1 MCFQLTQALQLMS
14 SVNNPPHSVASN
26 YGSLRQGLLGTLETL
41 VGLVVHPDTVG
52 PPLVVLGDSNGPH
65 LHQAEQGDL
74 LEAPHM
80 DLWSHSGLWREG
92 SGLLQAAR
100 MSPVG
105 SPAQQ
110 GEGQASG
117 PRVALVGPTDR
128 PATGLGALTQG
139 KVPGGLGSLVFGG
152 PGPGSPGHDLG
163 GFGGVLGPPSPD
175 SFHACA
181 GQARGGS
188 LTNIE

>member
-1 MCFQLTQALQLMS
+1 
-14 SVNNPPHSVASN
+14 
-26 YGSLRQGLLGTLETL
+26 
-41 VGLVVHPDTVG
+41 
-52 PPLVVLGDSNGPH
+52 
-65 LHQAEQGDL
+65 
-74 LEAPHM
+74 M

-92 SGLLQAAR
+92 SGLLQVAH

-105 SPAQQ
+105 NPAQQ

-128 PATGLGALTQG
+128 PATGLGAQIQG
-139 KVPGGLGSLVFGG
+139 KGPGDLDSLVLGG
-152 PGPGSPGHDLG
+152 PGPGSLGHGLG

-175 SFHACA
+175 SFPACA

-188 LTNIE
+188 LMNEEL

>member
-1 MCFQLTQALQLMS
+1 
-14 SVNNPPHSVASN
+14 
-26 YGSLRQGLLGTLETL
+26 
-41 VGLVVHPDTVG
+41 
-52 PPLVVLGDSNGPH
+52 
-65 LHQAEQGDL
+65 
-74 LEAPHM
+74 M

-92 SGLLQAAR
+92 SGLLQAAH

-128 PATGLGALTQG
+128 PATGLEAPTQG
-139 KVPGGLGSLVFGG
+139 KDRVGLGSLVLGG
-152 PGPGSPGHDLG
+152 PGPGSPGHALG
-163 GFGGVLGPPSPD
+163 GSGGVLGPPSPD
-175 SFHACA
+175 SFPAYA

-188 LTNIE
+188 LMNIE